1 MEIPGNIGGYELQC
15 LRSLKRAIESGN
27 TASQKFWEE
36 KIAWIHRRNSESLSS
51 SSKVSSCSSVKAL
64 PTAAGLS
71 SENVKRVLE
80 QGNKLEVD
88 NYFKVEKRPP
98 NSPLLIP
105 YAHGNGF
112 QYQAFDDNIF
122 EWNPGVDFSSDLIT
136 VSQDWA
142 RRESILPEDFRL
154 RKSLPLRSIRSW
166 KPLTGYPPL
175 ILMNAKKVSKS
186 KDVQKAVAF
195 IDMFLYSSVLGRL
208 PKAAV
213 MKLMAWPTIQRI
225 FDEKMDCGE
234 WEQVALSTR
243 FRDPKTGK
251 MSGNAAV
258 YAITPKYLLQCLESD
273 MSSDRFPSIA
283 AYSSRKRY
291 NPDKRIIEYTENIP
305 DDVCEFLGMGTGL
318 RASPN
323 FLLHML
329 LEPGYYRSDN
339 YSTVEVWEKALHGWN
354 VLSPFFHGQLVTS
367 WSMGKNDW
375 LYDKKPALQQ
385 LSKMVRM
392 IGLEGCNGESIRE
405 VDFSGCQLNIAR
417 VMAGEKPQIDPY
429 HEIALDLE
437 NLGIS
442 LSRSVTKKHTLAIM
456 GGRSLS
462 DYKHLLCFGQET
474 DPVSHYL
481 AVLNVL
487 ENHKY
492 PIGDIRVR
500 QTQGKIMME
509 VMRRIAYETGRTGLS
524 VFDAILLP
532 SSQIEIGE
540 RAMREASE
548 EVLGVQL
555 PFEAPPAAR

>member
-1 MEIPGNIGGYELQC
+1 LIDERFDDGMEVLHE
-15 LRSLKRAIESGN
+15 RSRQRAIERGDHGN
-27 TASQKFWEE
+27 VVYFEQQLRRIYQKNMQSSD
-36 KIAWIHRRNSESLSS
+36 IHRKEEARSLLEQLES
-51 SSKVSSCSSVKAL
+51 SSKELFKQRENRANEKGNSAANQYLEPDRRPKDKPQIITCKPNEDSSY
-64 PTAAGLS
+64 T
-71 SENVKRVLE
+71 
-80 QGNKLEVD
+80 
-88 NYFKVEKRPP
+88 F
-98 NSPLLIP
+98 
-105 YAHGNGF
+105 
-112 QYQAFDDNIF
+112 FDDNIY
-122 EWNPGVDFSSDLIT
+122 EWNTGVDFSSDCIT

-142 RRESILPEDFRL
+142 RRESIVPEGFRL

-175 ILMNAKKVSKS
+175 ILMNAKKASKN

-195 IDMFLYSSVLGRL
+195 IDMFLYSSIMGRL

-213 MKLMAWPTIQRI
+213 MKLMGWPTIQRI
-225 FDEKMDCGE
+225 FNEKMDCGE

-243 FRDPKTGK
+243 FRDLKTGK
-251 MSGNAAV
+251 MSGDAAV

-273 MSSDRFPSIA
+273 MSSNRYPSIA
-283 AYSSRKRY
+283 ALGSRKRY
-291 NPDKRIIEYTENIP
+291 NPDRREIEYTENIP

-329 LEPGYYRSDN
+329 LEPGYYRSEN

-354 VLSPFFHGQLVTS
+354 TLSPYFHGQLVTS

-392 IGLEGCNGESIRE
+392 TGLEGSNGESIRE

-417 VMAGEKPQIDPY
+417 VMAGEKPQSDPY

-442 LSRSVTKKHTLAIM
+442 LSRSATKKHTLAIM
-456 GGRSLS
+456 GGRNLS
-462 DYKHLLCFGQET
+462 DYKHLLLYGQET

-481 AVLNVL
+481 AVLSVL
-487 ENHKY
+487 EKHEY

-509 VMRRIAYETGRTGLS
+509 VMRRIAYETGHTGLS

-532 SSQIEIGE
+532 SSQIEIGK

-548 EVLGVQL
+548 AVLGIEL
-555 PFEAPPAAR
+555 PFKSPPAAR